1 MKRKIII
8 GLYFISISVFAQA
21 NISDISS
28 LPGAFSRM
36 GFGARGMGMGNALS
50 AVTEGNLVSYY
61 NPALSVFQQGNSFS
75 TSYSML
81 SLDRSL
87 NFLNYTKRFEFG
99 QKTNPDGSTSTR
111 STAGISIGLINAG
124 VSNIDERDDEGVKTG
139 TLSTSENQFF
149 VSVANRFSQKLSIGF
164 TFKFYYYKLYQ
175 SITST
180 GLGFDVGALYL
191 LNESMTVSYMISDIN
206 SRYQWDTGSLYGQDG
221 KVTKDYFPVLKK
233 IGFAYKFNEPKIIA
247 SVEIENSNAGTNIL
261 RGGAEYNIYEN
272 LFLRTGFDKLN
283 LSNYDFPVRPS
294 FGFSYFYSLNTIK
307 FGIDYAFVIEPYS
320 SSSQHIVGI
329 NVNF

>member
-1 MKRKIII
+1 MKKKIII

-61 NPALSVFQQGNSFS
+61 NPALSVFQQGNSFT

-99 QKTNPDGSTSTR
+99 QKTNPDSSTSPR

-124 VSNIDERDDEGVKTG
+124 VSNIDARDDEGVKTG

-191 LNESMTVSYMISDIN
+191 LDESMTVSLMISDIN

-221 KVTKDYFPVLKK
+221 KITKDYFPVLKK